1 MSEPKNFLPPRIV
14 LVGHPSSHPR
24 AVAEKLQLSSAQV
37 VELEGPVDIDTD
49 ISQSDLFVL
58 VISAKTGVSA
68 EMTSTWNIASEK
80 QVPRIVIV
88 NGLEMN
94 ETDFDDIVLI
104 ANRVLESAITPYLVL
119 HDEIGEPVGL
129 ISLSDNQVRDYSSG
143 VVTIY
148 PADSELQSLVADFK
162 EELEESTI
170 EFDSSAFQ
178 AGLIVPALPF
188 VASRNIG
195 VDEFQAYLELVTK
208 R

>member
-80 QVPRIVIV
+80 QVPRLVIV

-104 ANRVLESAITPYLVL
+104 ANRILESVITPYLVL
-119 HDEIGEPVGL
+119 HDELGEPVGL

-195 VDEFQAYLELVTK
+195 VAEFQAYLELVTK

>member
-37 VELEGPVDIDTD
+37 VELAGPVDIDTE

-80 QVPRIVIV
+80 QVPRLVIV

-104 ANRVLESAITPYLVL
+104 ANRILESVITPYLVL
-119 HDEIGEPVGL
+119 HDELGEPVGL

-143 VVTIY
+143 VVNIY

>member
-24 AVAEKLQLSSAQV
+24 DVAVKLQLSSAQV
-37 VELEGPVDIDTD
+37 VELAGPVDIDTE

>member
-1 MSEPKNFLPPRIV
+1 VSEPKNFLPPRIV

-148 PADSELQSLVADFK
+148 PADSELQSLVAEFK

>member
-1 MSEPKNFLPPRIV
+1 VSEPKNFLPPRIV

-195 VDEFQAYLELVTK
+195 VAEFQAYLELVTK

>member
-14 LVGHPSSHPR
+14 LVGHPSSQPR
-24 AVAEKLQLSSAQV
+24 DVAEKLQLSSAQV
-37 VELEGPVDIDTD
+37 VELAGPVDIDTE

-104 ANRVLESAITPYLVL
+104 ANRILESVITPHLVL
-119 HDEIGEPVGL
+119 HDEVGEPVGL

-143 VVTIY
+143 VANIY

>member
-195 VDEFQAYLELVTK
+195 VAEFQAYLELVTK

>member
-24 AVAEKLQLSSAQV
+24 DVAEKLQLSSAQV
-37 VELEGPVDIDTD
+37 VELAGPVDIDTE

-68 EMTSTWNIASEK
+68 EMTSAWNIASEK

-104 ANRVLESAITPYLVL
+104 ANRILESVITPYLVL
-119 HDEIGEPVGL
+119 HDEVGEPVGL

-143 VVTIY
+143 VENIY

>member
-1 MSEPKNFLPPRIV
+1 MSEPKNSLPPRIV

-24 AVAEKLQLSSAQV
+24 DVAEKFKILSAQV
-37 VELEGPVDIDTD
+37 VELEGPVDIARD

-58 VISAKTGVSA
+58 LISAKTGVST
-68 EMTSTWNIASEK
+68 EMISTWNIASER

-88 NGLEMN
+88 NSLEMN

-104 ANRVLESAITPYLVL
+104 ANRVLESVITPYLVL
-119 HDEIGEPVGL
+119 HDELGEPVGL
-129 ISLSDNQVRDYSSG
+129 ISLNDNQVRDYSSG
-143 VVTIY
+143 VANIY
-148 PADSELQSLVADFK
+148 PADSEMQSLVADFK
-162 EELEESTI
+162 EELEQSTI

-195 VDEFQAYLELVTK
+195 VAEFQEYLQLITK

>member
-80 QVPRIVIV
+80 QVPRLVIV

-104 ANRVLESAITPYLVL
+104 ANRILESVITPYLVL
-119 HDEIGEPVGL
+119 HDELGEPVGL

-143 VVTIY
+143 VVNIY
-148 PADSELQSLVADFK
+148 LADSELQSLVADFK

>member
-148 PADSELQSLVADFK
+148 PADSELQSLVAEFK

-195 VDEFQAYLELVTK
+195 VAEFQAYLELVTK